1 MEKSKIYLIGDSTC
15 HTNNFDTFPQV
26 GWGQVIG
33 EYINSHYEVINL
45 AQNGRSTKSFIDEGL
60 FKPCEKSIA
69 KGDYLFIQFGHND
82 EKTDEARHTDPFTTY
97 QENLLFFVNIA
108 KNVGAI
114 PVLLSSIY
122 RRHFDEK
129 GVIEENCHLDYP
141 KAMEELASKEDVI
154 YIDMCELT
162 KQKLVELGVDAS
174 KELFMN
180 FDKNIYPNYPEGK
193 EDNTHLREKG
203 ARMVC
208 ELLVKELAKNSI
220 TSKILKK

>member
-1 MEKSKIYLIGDSTC
+1 
-15 HTNNFDTFPQV
+15 
-26 GWGQVIG
+26 
-33 EYINSHYEVINL
+33 
-45 AQNGRSTKSFIDEGL
+45 
-60 FKPCEKSIA
+60 
-69 KGDYLFIQFGHND
+69 
-82 EKTDEARHTDPFTTY
+82 
-97 QENLLFFVNIA
+97 
-108 KNVGAI
+108 
-114 PVLLSSIY
+114 
-122 RRHFDEK
+122 
-129 GVIEENCHLDYP
+129 
-141 KAMEELASKEDVI
+141 MEELASKEDVI